1 MRKGRRFEWA
11 ENVSSPD
18 ACCAVLC
25 WLSVSKQV
33 LISRKAGEAVLRGAH
48 VFIPGLFGCSANV
61 SAGDTVA
68 VMIDLGEQGR

>member
-1 MRKGRRFEWA
+1 MRHLLTRA
-11 ENVSSPD
+11 VL
-18 ACCAVLC
+18 CCAV
-25 WLSVSKQV
+25 LSVSKQV

-48 VFIPGLFGCSANV
+48 VFIPGLVGCSANV